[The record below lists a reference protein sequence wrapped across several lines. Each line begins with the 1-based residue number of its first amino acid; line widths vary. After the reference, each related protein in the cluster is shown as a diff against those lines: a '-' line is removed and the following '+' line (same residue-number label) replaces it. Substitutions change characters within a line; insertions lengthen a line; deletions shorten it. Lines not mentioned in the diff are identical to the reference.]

1 MLLRRHATHPPQSGH
16 PGGFQKIN
24 MSDRKTAK
32 IIWII
37 SAVFAAVL
45 AAGVILS
52 VVIAHAEKKELTE
65 QAREAFSQVT
75 VTDIRVIAGSRV
87 SPEDF
92 VANGKPD
99 TVGVSFVTEP
109 STKEAGEFTV
119 PLRLTYGNEAETRTV
134 RLTVCTYNRTVKVS
148 VGSTEAVT
156 VSDYIPT
163 PGFAAEFVGFDPD
176 SIDRSNPGIYDGKL
190 LINNHLYEITFEVA
204 DTEPPRAV
212 PVEGTVVLIGKSVK
226 PADLV
231 TDVSDVSTVDFSFAE
246 EPDFSAEGD
255 VTVKVRLTDTYG
267 NSSVYEVT
275 VTVAADTEPP
285 VFSGLHDI
293 TITVGD
299 TISYKSGVTV
309 SDNSGEDIEFTVDA
323 SAVNRNKAG
332 TYKVKYT
339 AADSSGNTAEEY
351 RTVIVIKLSIEKVER
366 MIADLAKKI
375 VNDGMTNDE
384 KIKKI
389 WNYTRLKIKYTGRST
404 KSDVYTAA
412 YEGMTTG
419 GGDCYTYY
427 AMNTLLFRHLGIEN
441 TEVRRVEG
449 KSRHWWSLVLFDDGK
464 WYFVDSCPLPTP
476 ISGNYAKTGKMTKT
490 VLRQL
495 TELEN
500 KYSGTGGTFFGYY
513 EYDESLYTGYDIA
526 E

>member
-1 MLLRRHATHPPQSGH
+1 MCLRRYVPHPSQSGH
-16 PGGFQKIN
+16 PGGFQKII
-24 MSDRKTAK
+24 MSDRKTVK

-52 VVIAHAEKKELTE
+52 VVIAHSEKKELTE
-65 QAREAFSQVT
+65 KAREAFSQVT

-87 SPEDF
+87 SPADF
-92 VANGKPD
+92 IANGKPD
-99 TVGVSFVTEP
+99 TVTVSFVNEP
-109 STKEAGEFTV
+109 STEEAGEFTV
-119 PLRLTYGNEAETRTV
+119 PLRLTYGNETETRTV

-148 VGSTEAVT
+148 VDSEDTVT
-156 VSDYIPT
+156 VSDYIPAT
-163 PGFAAEFVGFDPD
+163 GFAAEFVGFDPN
-176 SIDRSNPGIYDGKL
+176 SIDRSTPGIYEGKL
-190 LINNHLYEITFEVA
+190 LINNHLYDITFEVA
-204 DTEPPRAV
+204 DMDPPSAV
-212 PVEGTVVLIGKSVK
+212 PVEGIKILVGESLK
-226 PADLV
+226 PSDLV
-231 TDVSDVSTVDFSFAE
+231 TDVSDASTVDYSFAE
-246 EPDFSAEGD
+246 EPDFSAAGN
-255 VTVKVRLTDTYG
+255 VTVKVKLTDAYG
-267 NSSVYEVT
+267 NSAVYEVT
-275 VTVAADTEPP
+275 VTVVADTEPP

-323 SAVNRNKAG
+323 STVNRNKAG

-339 AADSSGNTAEEY
+339 ATDSSGNTAEEY
-351 RTVIVIKLSIEKVER
+351 ITVKVIELSVEKVEG

-404 KSDVYTAA
+404 KSDIYTAA

-427 AMNTLLFRHLGIEN
+427 AMNTLLFEHLGIEN

-490 VLRQL
+490 VLCQL

-500 KYSGTGGTFFGYY
+500 KYAGTGGTFSGYY
-513 EYDESLYTGYDIA
+513 EYDESLYTDYDIA